1 MYLTQKAQKVIK
13 WIAYSIEVLMLV
25 TILALGVNVS
35 KKNIMLKNQKAQI
48 KALTEQVDS
57 LNRVNHALGSETV
70 YTVNCTIQL
79 NSKNIMGVNTINSN
93 NIAKTVATTT
103 RQELLDLR
111 DSMNTKMNVNK
122 PTK

>member
-1 MYLTQKAQKVIK
+1 MYLTEKAQKIIK
-13 WIAYSIEVLMLV
+13 VVAYCIEAML
-25 TILALGVNVS
+25 LALVLVFGCVS
-35 KKNIMLKNQKAQI
+35 TDRGKTIKNQKDQI

-111 DSMNTKMNVNK
+111 DSMNTKMNVIK